1 MFCAENTRTVKL
13 PKFVAVFP
21 NLSSVLCVVSDERDH
36 DQGFSHN
43 SQIIL
48 RKNRMHWCV
57 LPGKNYLIWP
67 KLQTPLFN
75 SSWQTQFWM
84 AINFFLQNLCVSSI
98 FYVECQEMI
107 KKLITVQY
115 RPPKS
120 NIQGFSTGE
129 HSLYRLIILACFN
142 FLTIWCSW

>member
-1 MFCAENTRTVKL
+1 MENSTKIGNLPNNCIQITWLNSSWYTTYHHFLICFLFCAENTRTVKL
-13 PKFVAVFP
+13 PKFVAIFL

-48 RKNRMHWCV
+48 GKNRMHWYV

-67 KLQTPLFN
+67 KRQTPLFN

-84 AINFFLQNLCVSSI
+84 TLNFFLQNLCVSSF
-98 FYVECQEMI
+98 FYVEC
-107 KKLITVQY
+107 
-115 RPPKS
+115 
-120 NIQGFSTGE
+120 
-129 HSLYRLIILACFN
+129 
-142 FLTIWCSW
+142 